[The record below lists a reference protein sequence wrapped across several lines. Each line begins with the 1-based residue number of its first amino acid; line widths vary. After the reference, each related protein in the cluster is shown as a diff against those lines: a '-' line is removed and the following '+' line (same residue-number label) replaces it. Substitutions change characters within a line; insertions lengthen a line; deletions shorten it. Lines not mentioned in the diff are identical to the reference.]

1 VSSSVIVNGSRTESF
16 SPSKGLRQGDS
27 LSPYLFI
34 MCQEVLSRLI
44 DQQFSLGNISG
55 VKMNVSGPAITHV
68 MFVGDLMLFARA
80 NRREVGILNECLETY
95 CGWSGQ
101 NINREKSGVIFS
113 KLVTKDSKRWIKGE
127 I

>member
-1 VSSSVIVNGSRTESF
+1 
-16 SPSKGLRQGDS
+16 
-27 LSPYLFI
+27 

-95 CGWSGQ
+95 YGWSGQ
-101 NINREKSGVIFS
+101 NINREKSGVTFS
-113 KLVTKDSKRWIKGE
+113 KLVTNDSKRWIKGE